1 MKFWMI
7 IVLLGAFVT
16 ADAQMYRAG
25 GTSRPSFGSR
35 ATQEEAEESSVPGA
49 NSSIK
54 TRTFSNYSSQQRNWS
69 KGVRTQ
75 TVQTDTAGS
84 KEFKDTSA
92 EQAAQAVKALQT
104 GSGAQAAPAA
114 KGAAPANA
122 AGQQPANASN
132 AAAPAAAA
140 AAGMADP
147 AAMMQQMQSMMQGLG
162 NMMGGAAMPGASSGS
177 GGAAGGL
184 PAGNMPSLPAGMNVP
199 GMPDMSSLL
208 NAASAGQQPG
218 QK

>member
-7 IVLLGAFVT
+7 MALLCAFVT

-25 GTSRPSFGSR
+25 GSSRPSFGSR
-35 ATQEEAEESSVPGA
+35 ANQEEAEDSSVPGA
-49 NSSIK
+49 NSTIK
-54 TRTFSNYSSQQRNWS
+54 TRTFSNYSSRQHDWS
-69 KGVRTQ
+69 KGVQTQ

-92 EQAAQAVKALQT
+92 EQAAQAVKALQGGT
-104 GSGAQAAPAA
+104 PQAPAA
-114 KGAAPANA
+114 KSAAKAVAPAKA
-122 AGQQPANASN
+122 GGQQAAAANTSN
-132 AAAPAAAA
+132 AAAPAAP
-140 AAGMADP
+140 AGMADP

-162 NMMGGAAMPGASSGS
+162 NMMGGAAAPGGSSAAG
-177 GGAAGGL
+177 GANNGAAG
-184 PAGNMPSLPAGMNVP
+184 MPAGMNVP

-208 NAASAGQQPG
+208 KAASAGQQPA